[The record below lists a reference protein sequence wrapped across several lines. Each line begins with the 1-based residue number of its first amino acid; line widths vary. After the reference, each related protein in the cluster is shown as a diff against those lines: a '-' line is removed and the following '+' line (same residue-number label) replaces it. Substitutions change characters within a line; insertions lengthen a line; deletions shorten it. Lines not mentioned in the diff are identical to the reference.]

1 MDFDDAIVSH
11 LKWKIRLHDFL
22 SGKGGKLDSAT
33 AADARVCELGQWI
46 DGEGQRYQE
55 TPDYRDLKE
64 KHAAF
69 HRVAAE
75 VLRLA
80 ESGDRAGAMAL
91 LANGRE
97 FSSASRGIVGAIM
110 RLERRLKEPSPGA

>member
-33 AADARVCELGQWI
+33 VADARACELGRWM
-46 DGEGQRYQE
+46 DGEGRRYQE
-55 TPDYRDLKE
+55 VEDYRALVE
-64 KHAAF
+64 KHTAF

-80 ESGDRAGAMAL
+80 ESGDRAGAMAM

-110 RLERRLKEPSPGA
+110 RLEQRVKGRAPGQ